1 MSHSTLQTGTLT
13 EDKET
18 LCFVKIKNSDKKKY
32 TALHLWSFSFKSRA
46 PSNVQVISKLDILIN
61 LTEIYNVLCYI
72 ILKLKD
78 YLNPCSAL

>member
-1 MSHSTLQTGTLT
+1 MEDIVDLNVTLYVPTSTLT

-46 PSNVQVISKLDILIN
+46 PSNEYKYELKVN
-61 LTEIYNVLCYI
+61 RIY
-72 ILKLKD
+72 
-78 YLNPCSAL
+78 